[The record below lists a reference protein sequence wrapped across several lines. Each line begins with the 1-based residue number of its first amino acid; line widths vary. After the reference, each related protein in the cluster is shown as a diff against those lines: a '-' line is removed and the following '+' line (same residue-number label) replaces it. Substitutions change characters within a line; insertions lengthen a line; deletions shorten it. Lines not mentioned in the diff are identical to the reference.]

1 MAWGLSGGG
10 GLRWGWGSAS
20 GAALLPDPLLSSLV
34 VTGATSGIG
43 RAYAR
48 EVSQGA
54 EPCGWWGFRL
64 WSETPVGLRVAYFI
78 GFPRTLSLLQGVFPL
93 LPSLPLLPFAPRHV
107 FTRSFYRL
115 LAFPHHRP
123 GSFIQSLFMDVPIFA
138 GDLCVQVYEGYWFVV
153 FL

>member
-1 MAWGLSGGG
+1 MGSQWGG

-48 EVSQGA
+48 EVSRGA

-78 GFPRTLSLLQGVFPL
+78 GFPRTLSFRESSLCSPASLCFPL
-93 LPSLPLLPFAPRHV
+93 LPDTCLHGASTGSWHFPITAQVHSFKAYLWMYLFLLGIFV
-107 FTRSFYRL
+107 FK
-115 LAFPHHRP
+115 
-123 GSFIQSLFMDVPIFA
+123 FMRDI
-138 GDLCVQVYEGYWFVV
+138 GL
-153 FL
+153 